1 MDPATIITFLVG
13 VAAIT
18 GGFFGGR
25 QTSKAQADAINAM
38 RNTIDEQ
45 QRIIDTIPAMRARI
59 ELLESLVTQRANVE
73 RVIEIVT
80 RIEEKVD
87 DFTP

>member
-1 MDPATIITFLVG
+1 MEPSTIITFLVG
-13 VAAIT
+13 AAAIL
-18 GGFFGGR
+18 GGFVGGR
-25 QTSKAQADAINAM
+25 QTTKAQADAINAM